1 MTKFYFGF
9 LLVLLCFAK
18 SWSIRPKSSITPFAQ
33 DRLPDN
39 KKLPSSQSDIFHS
52 ETNSRGD
59 ASITTIRGGGKKFSD
74 LSVRATSAVVVLL
87 GLGLLLKNTGKLGVI
102 VLVLAGQIGMFDE
115 VMNVSTVSDPTKWLA
130 FLTHLLFW
138 DGKHLFENKGSAIN
152 LASFGMV
159 VLHIVAVVLSQN
171 QTTEFGKPLQ
181 TFSQSQVAAALVV
194 GASSSLLATLNAFT
208 VVWISFPGLLVIVN
222 DTMAYI
228 AGVIFGENPLLPNI
242 SPKKTWEG
250 FMGAAVFT
258 IALAKP
264 IWKWLGNGEIPDK
277 DIYTIALYISI
288 IAPFG
293 GFLASTV
300 KRTFGAKDFGA
311 VMPGHGGL
319 VDRLDCQLM
328 TAPFIYLYLQ
338 LTGSASSPPAP

>member
-1 MTKFYFGF
+1 MTKFCFGF
-9 LLVLLCFAK
+9 LLVLFCFAK
-18 SWSIRPKSSITPFAQ
+18 SCSIRPKSSRTPLSPG
-33 DRLPDN
+33 RLPKQDS
-39 KKLPSSQSDIFHS
+39 KFSIRQSDAFLP
-52 ETNSRGD
+52 ETNTHEM
-59 ASITTIRGGGKKFSD
+59 SITIRGGGKKFSD
-74 LSVRATSAVVVLL
+74 LSIRATSAVVVLL
-87 GLGLLLKNTGKLGVI
+87 GLSILLKNTGKVGVI
-102 VLVLAGQIGMFDE
+102 VLVLAAQVGMFDE

-130 FLTHLLFW
+130 LLTHLLFW
-138 DGKHLFENKGSAIN
+138 DGKHLFEKNDIAIN
-152 LASFGMV
+152 LASFCMV
-159 VLHIVAVVLSQN
+159 VLHIVAVVLVQN
-171 QTTEFGKPLQ
+171 RSTEFSKSLQ
-181 TFSQSQVAAALVV
+181 TFSQSHVAAAVVV
-194 GASSSLLATLNAFT
+194 GASSALLATLNAYT
-208 VVWISFPGLLVIVN
+208 AVWICFPGLLVIIN

-228 AGVIFGENPLLPNI
+228 AGVIFGKNPLLPNI

-258 IALAKP
+258 VALAKP
-264 IWKWLGNGEIPDK
+264 IWKLLGNEVIADK

-328 TAPFIYLYLQ
+328 TA
-338 LTGSASSPPAP
+338 